1 MQRNNSLN
9 LVEALRGSAEKV
21 SALLGLLSIGFL
33 FLSIFLFGAQA
44 KFSLFAF
51 PLYILTTAL
60 FLYTG
65 RRIVAE
71 NAWFGLLFV
80 LLSALQ
86 EMVAL
91 SGWIYILYLSQEN
104 PHERYSAL
112 ANLPFTA
119 FILFF
124 LIIFI
129 TSFASL
135 MISLFILGK
144 RKNGTK

>member
-1 MQRNNSLN
+1 MKQTNSLN
-9 LVEALRGSAEKV
+9 LVEALRGNSEKF

-33 FLSIFLFGAQA
+33 FLSIYLFGAQA

-51 PLYILTTAL
+51 PLYFLTTAL

-65 RRIVAE
+65 RRIVST

-86 EMVAL
+86 ELIAL

-119 FILFF
+119 FIWFF

-129 TSFASL
+129 TSFATL
-135 MISLFILGK
+135 MISLFSFRKK
-144 RKNGTK
+144 RTG